1 MVPEL
6 IIFDCDGVLVDS
18 EPISLA
24 VLLDV
29 LRGAGCELTEELA
42 WEKFLG
48 RSIGSVSQI
57 LRDDHALELTN
68 DHLQKLREKLYAR
81 FRSELRPINGVAA
94 AIGRLGV
101 PVCVASSSQLER
113 IKLSLGITG
122 LTDLFGE
129 NVFSASMVTRGKP
142 APDLFLHAAAKMGAR
157 ADRCVVIEDS
167 AAGIRAAQAAG
178 MRVIAFTG
186 GGHAGP
192 AGLEAKA
199 IANSPS
205 AILRDMQDLGPTI
218 KSLA

>member
-24 VLLDV
+24 VLLEV

-57 LRDDHALELTN
+57 LRDDHALELTG

-94 AIGRLGV
+94 AIGGLGV

-142 APDLFLHAAAKMGAR
+142 APDLFLHAAAQMGAR

-186 GGHAGP
+186 GAHAGP

>member
-94 AIGRLGV
+94 AIGGLGV

-142 APDLFLHAAAKMGAR
+142 APDLFLHAAAQMGAR

-199 IANSPS
+199 VANSPS